1 MAYIGL
7 QIQVF
12 KLCFI
17 IFFFFVNYCQNQT
30 DAIPLSVSKENASI
44 EFRNVNFGYQDGK
57 PILNN
62 LSFVIPPGKKVAIV
76 GGSGS
81 G

>member
-1 MAYIGL
+1 MVSNIKYGI
-7 QIQVF
+7 
-12 KLCFI
+12 LC
-17 IFFFFVNYCQNQT
+17 VCNQNR
-30 DAIPLSVSKENASI
+30 ASGVPLVITKENASI
-44 EFRNVNFGYQDGK
+44 EFRNVSFGYQNGK

-62 LSFVIPPGKKVAIV
+62 LSFYVPPGKKVAIV